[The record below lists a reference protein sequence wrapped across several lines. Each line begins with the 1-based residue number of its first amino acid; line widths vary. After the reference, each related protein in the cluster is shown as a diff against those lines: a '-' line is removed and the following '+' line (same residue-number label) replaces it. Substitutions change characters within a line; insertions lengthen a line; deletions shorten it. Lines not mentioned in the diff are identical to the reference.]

1 MLRRFPVLPNNT
13 SFPPKKIKEAGA
25 RCKMQLVWPAP
36 RHISHI
42 SLRPSAPGCLAI
54 LLPRSIRQRTRG
66 VRPAGGHGPEVQCQN
81 GGGRARSTSD
91 LSPVS
96 PSASSDIWVHHEPL
110 AVGPLEVD
118 AEHAIARL
126 LEKAYD
132 LPPARGIVPA
142 FGLQRVLHRDADIG
156 LGYGRLRSGMAMRSG
171 ISVGSM

>member
-1 MLRRFPVLPNNT
+1 MLHW
-13 SFPPKKIKEAGA
+13 
-25 RCKMQLVWPAP
+25 LVGWVKPEIITTVVPTAQASYDNP
-36 RHISHI
+36 LERQMKNSAWSSSH
-42 SLRPSAPGCLAI
+42 
-54 LLPRSIRQRTRG
+54 
-66 VRPAGGHGPEVQCQN
+66 
-81 GGGRARSTSD
+81 RARSTSD

-96 PSASSDIWVHHEPL
+96 PSASSGIWVHHEPL

-142 FGLQRVLHRDADIG
+142 FGLQRVLHRDADVG